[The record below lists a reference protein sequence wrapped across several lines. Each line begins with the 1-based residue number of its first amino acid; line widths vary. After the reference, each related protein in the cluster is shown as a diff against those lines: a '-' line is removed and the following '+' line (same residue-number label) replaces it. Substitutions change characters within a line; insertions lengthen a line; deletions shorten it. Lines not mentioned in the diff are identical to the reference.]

1 MHINAMGTEAE
12 PSDSS
17 ARRRKEG
24 NVTPKRGTS
33 GPSSG
38 YEKRH
43 NRAHQLPP
51 VGPLHGG
58 IAGLKN
64 DYCKNVVSCHS
75 EHDHYYGGCHC
86 PIAIAR
92 LCL

>member
-1 MHINAMGTEAE
+1 MIQARRPCSGVIASEPPMHINAMGTEAE

-38 YEKRH
+38 YEKRPIV
-43 NRAHQLPP
+43 RISCRQSAPFTE
-51 VGPLHGG
+51 
-58 IAGLKN
+58 GLL
-64 DYCKNVVSCHS
+64 D
-75 EHDHYYGGCHC
+75 
-86 PIAIAR
+86 
-92 LCL
+92 